1 MDSLVTK
8 TKRKDVRRALKLL
21 PPRLDESYDR
31 TMERIESQPK
41 EYSDLGKGVIM
52 WVGTA
57 YEPLSPR
64 QIQHALAVDADMTE
78 ICDDDLDD
86 QDALLAACAGLVVLD
101 TETDTLRFVRKSFR
115 SATLCYTRTCLSCS
129 LSFGLRSWARKVLMC
144 QAIGGLRDFPYLLRR
159 IEAVVQFVHS
169 TSNMKR
175 ECLWDFLIL
184 VTLFVSLPS
193 RESGYRRL
201 VFTRTKALHI
211 RIYGAQLRTAT
222 FYRLN
227 HSHPQTHQS
236 MHPHNNSS
244 EDRDMLFAEVIL
256 AARTTASAFE

>member
-1 MDSLVTK
+1 MARFHMDSLVTK

-115 SATLCYTRTCLSCS
+115 SATLCYTRTCLPCS
-129 LSFGLRSWARKVLMC
+129 FSFGLRSWA
-144 QAIGGLRDFPYLLRR
+144 
-159 IEAVVQFVHS
+159 
-169 TSNMKR
+169 
-175 ECLWDFLIL
+175 
-184 VTLFVSLPS
+184 
-193 RESGYRRL
+193 
-201 VFTRTKALHI
+201 
-211 RIYGAQLRTAT
+211 
-222 FYRLN
+222 
-227 HSHPQTHQS
+227 
-236 MHPHNNSS
+236 
-244 EDRDMLFAEVIL
+244 
-256 AARTTASAFE
+256 

>member
-1 MDSLVTK
+1 MLFLVRLTELGVKSPDVPSNRGAQGFSL
-8 TKRKDVRRALKLL
+8 L
-21 PPRLDESYDR
+21 
-31 TMERIESQPK
+31 IETNRSCR
-41 EYSDLGKGVIM
+41 SI
-52 WVGTA
+52 
-57 YEPLSPR
+57 R
-64 QIQHALAVDADMTE
+64 
-78 ICDDDLDD
+78 
-86 QDALLAACAGLVVLD
+86 
-101 TETDTLRFVRKSFR
+101 SF
-115 SATLCYTRTCLSCS
+115 Y
-129 LSFGLRSWARKVLMC
+129 
-144 QAIGGLRDFPYLLRR
+144 Y
-159 IEAVVQFVHS
+159 
-169 TSNMKR
+169 MKR